1 MAREKQQQQRA
12 EETKKTTCLVELP
25 LVEDLDGGLIVR
37 VDVPLHY
44 SEQRSALCRLRKAL
58 EQRGAKLKNG
68 NPVTSHPD
76 AIRYLLEQYEAGFD
90 ASRAA

>member
-12 EETKKTTCLVELP
+12 TETKEDTCLVELP
-25 LVEDLDGGLIVR
+25 LVEELDGGLIVR

-44 SEQRSALCRLRKAL
+44 AEQRSALCRLRKAL
-58 EQRGAKLKNG
+58 EASGAKLKNG
-68 NPVTSHPD
+68 NPVESHPD

>member
-12 EETKKTTCLVELP
+12 TETKEDTCLVELP

-44 SEQRSALCRLRKAL
+44 AEHRSALCRLRKAL
-58 EQRGAKLKNG
+58 QETGAKMKNG

>member
-12 EETKKTTCLVELP
+12 TETKEDTCLVELP

-44 SEQRSALCRLRKAL
+44 AEHRSALCRLRKAL
-58 EQRGAKLKNG
+58 QETGAKMKNG
-68 NPVTSHPD
+68 NPVVSHPD

>member
-12 EETKKTTCLVELP
+12 TETKEDTCLVELP
-25 LVEDLDGGLIVR
+25 LVEDL
-37 VDVPLHY
+37 VPLHY
-44 SEQRSALCRLRKAL
+44 AEHRSALCRLRKAL
-58 EQRGAKLKNG
+58 QETGAKMKNG

>member
-12 EETKKTTCLVELP
+12 TETKEDTCLVELP

-58 EQRGAKLKNG
+58 AENGAKLKNG
-68 NPVTSHPD
+68 NPVESHPD